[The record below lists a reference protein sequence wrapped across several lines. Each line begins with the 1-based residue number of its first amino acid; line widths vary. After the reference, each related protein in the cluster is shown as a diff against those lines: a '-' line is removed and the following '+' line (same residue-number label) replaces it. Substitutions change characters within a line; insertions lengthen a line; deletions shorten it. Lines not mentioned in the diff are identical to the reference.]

1 MKTLIHKNRENGL
14 TLVEVLLGL
23 VILAILGITSVT
35 SLFYP
40 RHLTTA
46 AATRRLAV
54 DAATDHLE
62 RLFAMNYLLI
72 PLGGQSPEVL
82 TGTYN
87 INGQT
92 VTTTVHVE
100 QVPASFDYLYVR
112 AEATYP
118 GGTTNDPVILETY
131 RSPMK

>member
-1 MKTLIHKNRENGL
+1 MKTTFHKNRQRGL
-14 TLVEVLLGL
+14 TLVEVMLGL
-23 VILAILGITSVT
+23 VILAILGIAAIT

-62 RLFAMNYLLI
+62 RRFATDYLLI
-72 PLGGQSPEVL
+72 AGRPAEVL
-82 TGTYN
+82 TDTYS

-100 QVPASFDYLYVR
+100 PVPASFDCLHIWV
-112 AEATYP
+112 EAAYP
-118 GGTTNDPVILETY
+118 GGNTNEPVILETY
-131 RSPMK
+131 RSPMN

>member
-1 MKTLIHKNRENGL
+1 MKTIISKNRHSGM
-14 TLVEVLLGL
+14 TLVEVMLGL
-23 VILAILGITSVT
+23 VILAILGITATT

-40 RHLTTA
+40 RHLTTS

-62 RLFAMNYLLI
+62 RIFATDYLLI
-72 PLGGQSPEVL
+72 SGRPSEELIN
-82 TGTYN
+82 TYS

-92 VTTTVHVE
+92 VTTTVYVE
-100 QVPASFDYLYVR
+100 PVPALFDYLHIWV
-112 AEATYP
+112 EATYP
-118 GGTTNDPVILETY
+118 GGSTNEPVILETY